1 MKHAEAAGH
10 SSQAAGGDE
19 PADPTRTGASRP
31 RRPSR
36 ARKGS

>member
-1 MKHAEAAGH
+1 MAADWH
-10 SSQAAGGDE
+10 VNGD
-19 PADPTRTGASRP
+19 PDRRP